1 MSRHSF
7 TLMIVFGIVVLMFL
21 RLPQMVAEQDS
32 VLNTYRALVE
42 VDALA
47 KQRYVEPII
56 DDRLVVGAMRGML
69 RQLDPYSAYLS
80 AERLAAIE
88 ARIEG
93 EYTGI
98 GVEIGMRNGRPMIIT
113 PLDGSPAAQAGVRA
127 GDLIVSIDGRKA
139 GGLSIPEIDNA
150 LRGKVGSTVRLTLR
164 HPDAQVE
171 TDVVV
176 VRDHILIETVRGFA
190 RRPDGTWDFMIEPGD
205 GIAYVRVSNFH
216 KTTTRDFDR
225 ALVEMMD
232 QGAAAIILDLR
243 FNPGGILSEAV
254 HMVDRFVSE
263 GMIISTITRRSV
275 EHEFTASASHT
286 ITDWNLIV
294 LINGGSASAAEVM
307 AGSLQD
313 HGRAIV
319 VGERSFGKA
328 SVQRILRLTTHDA
341 AVKLTIAHYR
351 LPNGR
356 IIHRLPNASP
366 DDDWGIYPDVE
377 VVLSREEQD
386 AVQQSR
392 LATRPFPKD
401 SVAKTAVANSLPAHT
416 TAEIDRDRQLTTALD
431 LLRRMRQGVDVSH
444 ASRN

>member
-7 TLMIVFGIVVLMFL
+7 TLTLVFGIIVLMFL
-21 RLPQMVAEQDS
+21 RLPQMVAEQDY

-80 AERLAAIE
+80 ADRLAAIE

-93 EYTGI
+93 EYAGI
-98 GVEIGMRNGRPMIIT
+98 GAEIGMRNGRPVIIT

-127 GDLIVSIDGRKA
+127 GDRIVAIDGRKVRA
-139 GGLSIPEIDNA
+139 LSIPEIDSA
-150 LRGKVGSTVRLTLR
+150 LRGEAGTTVRLTLQ
-164 HPDAQVE
+164 HADAQIKTVVE
-171 TDVVV
+171 V
-176 VRDHILIETVRGFA
+176 VRDKILIETIRGFA
-190 RRPDGTWDFMIEPGD
+190 KRPDGTWDFMIEPDD
-205 GIAYVRVSNFH
+205 GVAYVRVSSFH
-216 KTTTRDFDR
+216 KATARNFDR
-225 ALVEMMD
+225 ALLELIEN
-232 QGAAAIILDLR
+232 GASAIILDLR
-243 FNPGGILSEAV
+243 FNPGGILAEAI
-254 HMVDRFVSE
+254 HMVDRFVSD
-263 GMIISTITRRSV
+263 GVIVSTVTRRSV
-275 EHEFTASASHT
+275 EHDFTASASHT
-286 ITDWNLIV
+286 ITDWDLIV

-307 AGSLQD
+307 AGSLQA
-313 HGRAIV
+313 HGRAII

-328 SVQRILRLTTHDA
+328 SVQRIIRLTTHNGG
-341 AVKLTIAHYR
+341 VKLTIAHYR

-377 VVLSREEQD
+377 VVLSQKERD

-392 LATRPFPKD
+392 LATGPFPKD
-401 SVAKTAVANSLPAHT
+401 SVGKSAVANTPLGRA
-416 TAEIDRDRQLTTALD
+416 TAEIERDRQLTTALD
-431 LLRRMRQGVDVSH
+431 LLRRMRQGEDVSQ
-444 ASRN
+444 ATRN